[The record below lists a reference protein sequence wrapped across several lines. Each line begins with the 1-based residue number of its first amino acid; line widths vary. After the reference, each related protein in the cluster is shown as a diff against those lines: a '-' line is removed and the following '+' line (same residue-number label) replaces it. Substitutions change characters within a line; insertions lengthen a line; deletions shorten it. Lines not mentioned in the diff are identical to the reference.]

1 MHGHAAYDRDALVK
15 RVLIL
20 NTGSSSVKWS
30 ILDATTGSILDG
42 GSRAWQTPAPGRHA
56 AELQAMLAPMADID
70 AVGHRVVH
78 GGARFTD
85 AVLIDE
91 AVRAAILDLAE
102 LAPLHN
108 PAAVSGIDAAL
119 AALHGVPQIAAFD
132 TAFHATLPEAAFT
145 YPLPW
150 QWTQTY
156 GARRF
161 GFHGLSVSYAVQ
173 RTAAL
178 LGQLP
183 HRLLV
188 CHLGA
193 GCSLTAVRDGRSI
206 DTSMGFTPL
215 EGVMMAT
222 RAGSIDPGLLIHLLE
237 RKGLN
242 AADLDQALN
251 EQSGLLGVSGI
262 SADLREVL
270 AAMAHGSSRATLAYA
285 VFVHRLTRVAGGL
298 IAVLGGLDALVFTA
312 GIGEHS
318 AKVRHDVAAACAFL
332 GLSLDGANNEA
343 GRGDRDIAAPSST
356 IRALVIEAREDLAIL
371 AAVRRLLGWDTI
383 QQTPAGP

>member
-1 MHGHAAYDRDALVK
+1 MK

-30 ILDATTGSILDG
+30 ILDATTGNVLEG
-42 GSRAWQTPAPGRHA
+42 GNRTWQTFDPGRHA
-56 AELQAMLAPMADID
+56 AELQTILAPMANID

-85 AVLIDE
+85 AVLIDDT
-91 AVRAAILDLAE
+91 VRAAIQDLVD

-108 PAAVSGIDAAL
+108 PAALNGIDAAQ
-119 AALHGVPQIAAFD
+119 AVLHGVPQIAAFD
-132 TAFHATLPEAAFT
+132 TAFHATLPETAFT

-161 GFHGLSVSYAVQ
+161 GFHGLSVSYAVH
-173 RTAAL
+173 RTEAL
-178 LGQLP
+178 LGRLP

-215 EGVMMAT
+215 EGVMMGT
-222 RAGSIDPGLLIHLLE
+222 RAGSLDPGLIIYLLE
-237 RKGLN
+237 RKGLS
-242 AADLDQALN
+242 AADLDLALN
-251 EQSGLLGVSGI
+251 EQSGLLGVSGV
-262 SADLREVL
+262 SADMREVL
-270 AAMAHGSSRATLAYA
+270 DGAAHGSSRAALAYA
-285 VFVHRLTRVAGGL
+285 VFVHRLIRVAGGL
-298 IAVLGGLDALVFTA
+298 IAVLGGLDAIVFTA

-318 AKVRHDVAAACAFL
+318 AKVRQDVATALAFL
-332 GLSLDGANNEA
+332 SLALDEARNEA
-343 GRGDRDIAAPSST
+343 GSGDRDIAATSSAV
-356 IRALVIEAREDLAIL
+356 RALVMEAREDLAIL
-371 AAVRRLLGWDTI
+371 AAVRRLLGWDTAPPEA
-383 QQTPAGP
+383 TTA